1 MDLMTAGT
9 TYQQLKSK
17 YQDFRAPTVRLVVD
31 GTDLTES
38 LKTRLSRVT
47 ADLTCGYA
55 ASGISFDVVGEY
67 DYEQTAFSAKG
78 AAKVLQLG
86 ARVELQLGYIR
97 TETVFSGLIAE
108 VRYEF
113 EEDDAP
119 YLHVECMDAKCLLMK
134 MQRLEIRSERK
145 IAPLVNALLG
155 AQPVSTYLTGREVS
169 LQEAEREPQPFT
181 MESDYDFLVR
191 QAQYTGCEFFIFAG
205 KAYFRQPPTSSSPV
219 MTLEP
224 RQGISRASLSL
235 RGTPLVQKVTVV
247 GVDPTSDEPVSGS
260 ASAQGSF
267 GKGTGPNRMLSGTER
282 TYFDP
287 RAASARDAAARAKVL
302 LGGIQR
308 EFGKLTCRCVG
319 LPELVPGRWI
329 KIKGLLPEANTGF
342 YIVNVRHV
350 YSQNGFTTTFDARIS
365 SL

>member
-31 GTDLTES
+31 GTDLTEN
-38 LKTRLSRVT
+38 LKTRLSRVV

-134 MQRLEIRSERK
+134 MQRLEIRSEKK

-205 KAYFRQPPTSSSPV
+205 KAYFRQPPTSSSPI

-235 RGTPLVQKVTVV
+235 RGTPLVRKVTVV
-247 GVDPTSDEPVSGS
+247 GVDPTSDESVSGS

-267 GKGTGPNRMLSGTER
+267 GQGAGPNRMLSGTER

-287 RAASARDAAARAKVL
+287 RAASAKDAADRAKVL
-302 LGGIQR
+302 MSGIQQQ
-308 EFGKLTCRCVG
+308 FGQLSCRCVG

>member
-9 TYQQLKSK
+9 SYQQLKSK
-17 YQDFRAPTVRLVVD
+17 YQDFRAPTVRILVD
-31 GTDLTES
+31 GTDITES

-55 ASGISFDVVGEY
+55 ASGVSFDVMGEY

-78 AAKVLQLG
+78 AVKVLQLG

-119 YLHVECMDAKCLLMK
+119 YIHIECMDAKCLLMK
-134 MQRLEIRSERK
+134 MQRLEIRSEKK
-145 IAPLVNALLG
+145 IAPVVNALLG
-155 AQPVSTYLTGREVS
+155 TQPVSTYLSGRTVQ
-169 LQEAEREPQPFT
+169 LQEAEREPLPFN

-205 KAYFRQPPTSSSPV
+205 KAYFRRPPAASTPI

-224 RQGISRASLSL
+224 RQGISRASFSL
-235 RGTPLVQKVTVV
+235 RGAPLVKKVTVV

-260 ASAQGSF
+260 ATAQGSF
-267 GKGTGPNRMLSGTER
+267 GKGAGPNRMLSGTER

-287 RAASARDAAARAKVL
+287 RTASARDAADRAKVL
-302 LGGIQR
+302 MGGIQQQ
-308 EFGKLTCRCVG
+308 FGVLSCRCIG

-329 KIKGLLPEANTGF
+329 NIKGLVPEADTGF
-342 YIVNVRHV
+342 YITDVRHV